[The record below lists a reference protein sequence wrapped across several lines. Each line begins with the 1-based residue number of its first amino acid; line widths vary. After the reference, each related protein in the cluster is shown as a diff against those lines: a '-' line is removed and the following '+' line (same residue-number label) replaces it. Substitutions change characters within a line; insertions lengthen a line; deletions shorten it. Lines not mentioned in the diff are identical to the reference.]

1 MGRWAGM
8 TGKGDEG
15 DDGDGFPTNP
25 YGISVIG
32 SFRETRHHRHHRH
45 HWVSHAGTSDCPLP
59 YHHRDGLPRSLSLQ
73 NHTRHAMPMQAI
85 GRTRLVRNDVAVHV
99 WTNVPVPGGEGGH
112 TNRRLHTN
120 HHPSSVGV
128 DLPDSLPTPMLG
140 WVARAGGDGR
150 DR

>member
-1 MGRWAGM
+1 MDGVPASYARTCRYSRAAMAAPPHPGNDAAYSLLRRA
-8 TGKGDEG
+8 TNRHA
-15 DDGDGFPTNP
+15 DDP
-25 YGISVIG
+25 V
-32 SFRETRHHRHHRH
+32 
-45 HWVSHAGTSDCPLP
+45 L
-59 YHHRDGLPRSLSLQ
+59 LSLQ